1 MGSPR
6 SIPVIPARLSL
17 RHHAA
22 QLVSCVRAILE
33 GPLPE
38 RVVVVDDGSPLAFP
52 ALPPGV
58 EVLRNPKSLG
68 PAAARNRGIQRALD
82 LGADLVLMTDAD
94 CVPGP
99 GWATAMREF
108 LADGRHVAAGGVTR
122 SLGTTLLD
130 RYHDFSGSL
139 NGRWLLPAR
148 EGLLYATTCN
158 LAVRAAAL
166 SEVRFDERFPVAAGE
181 DVDFSVRLRR
191 HGLIGLATRAVVHHD
206 FAYPGLWSGLPAFRE
221 MFRRYGEAD
230 PLLWQKH
237 PDLEVT
243 PSEACALADLLAPV
257 PPADPAAYRRGASS
271 RVRPR
276 RFRLP
281 MVALRRVAR
290 QAYKAGQA
298 APRPWRQTSEGVAG
312 FPSPRSDAA
321 R

>member
-1 MGSPR
+1 
-6 SIPVIPARLSL
+6 
-17 RHHAA
+17 
-22 QLVSCVRAILE
+22 
-33 GPLPE
+33 
-38 RVVVVDDGSPLAFP
+38 
-52 ALPPGV
+52 
-58 EVLRNPKSLG
+58 VLRLPQNLG
-68 PAAARNRGIQRALD
+68 PAAARNRGLERALA
-82 LGADLVLMTDAD
+82 LGTDLVLFTDAD
-94 CVPGP
+94 CLPAR
-99 GWATAMREF
+99 GWARALATF
-108 LADGRHVAAGGVTR
+108 LEDGRYVAAGGVTR

-130 RYHDFSGSL
+130 RYHDFAGSL

-191 HGLIGLATRAVVHHD
+191 HGLIGLATQAVVRHD
-206 FAYPGLWSGLPAFRE
+206 FAYPGLWSGLTAFRQ

-237 PDLEVT
+237 PELKDA

-281 MVALRRVAR
+281 MVVLRRVAR
-290 QAYKAGQA
+290 QAYRAGQA
-298 APRPWRQTSEGVAG
+298 APRPWRPPAEDVAG
-312 FPSPRSDAA
+312 VPEPR
-321 R
+321 